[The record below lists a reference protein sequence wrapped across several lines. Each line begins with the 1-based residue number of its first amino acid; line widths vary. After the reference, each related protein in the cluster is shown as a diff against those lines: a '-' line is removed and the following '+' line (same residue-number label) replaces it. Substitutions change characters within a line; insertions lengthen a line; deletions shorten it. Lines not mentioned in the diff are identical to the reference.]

1 MPGETDIEVGDSE
14 ESAVDIALPEEGEEG
29 SPHKSLGVSSETSS
43 TKEEEELDEYSG
55 RVKSRIDQLTN
66 RFREEERQKQSA
78 IQFAENVRLENDSL
92 KQRLGSLDI
101 GYQEQFGGR
110 VTSEIDSAKKN
121 LKEAH
126 ESGDIDKIVEAQ
138 ESMAN
143 LAYQKGRL
151 EAVQGETAAQQAAA
165 QQAAAQQAAAQQ
177 AAAQPAAPP
186 PDPKAQGW
194 AKRNDWFGQDEVMT
208 YAAFGLHR
216 KLVEEEGFDPQSDEY
231 YSELDKRL
239 VTEFPHKLGQKSKSN
254 GGGRKVASAEASA
267 SRNKGGRKTV
277 RLTPSQVAI
286 AKRLNV
292 PLEEYAKYVRD

>member
-14 ESAVDIALPEEGEEG
+14 ESAVDVALPAEGEE
-29 SPHKSLGVSSETSS
+29 VTSSETSFQ
-43 TKEEEELDEYSG
+43 EEELDEYSG
-55 RVKSRIDQLTN
+55 RVKTRIDQLTN
-66 RFREEERQKQSA
+66 RFREEERQKQTA
-78 IQFAENVRLENDSL
+78 IQFAENVHLENESL
-92 KQRLGSLDI
+92 KQRLGSLDK

-110 VTSEIDSAKKN
+110 VTSEIDSAKKS
-121 LKEAH
+121 LKDAH

-138 ESMAN
+138 ESMTN

-151 EAVQGETAAQQAAA
+151 ESVKGETAAYEAQAQAQYQQAAQL
-165 QQAAAQQAAAQQ
+165 QQAAQHQQAAQPQQ
-177 AAAQPAAPP
+177 AAPP
-186 PDPKAQGW
+186 PDQKAQGW
-194 AKRNDWFGQDEVMT
+194 ASRNDWFGQDEVMT

-216 KLVEEEGFDPQSDEY
+216 KLVE
-231 YSELDKRL
+231 
-239 VTEFPHKLGQKSKSN
+239 
-254 GGGRKVASAEASA
+254 AEASA